1 MFTGI
6 IQELGQIEAIERGEQ
21 SARFTVRAG
30 HILDA
35 VKIGDSITVNGAC
48 LTIVAIGDGTVAF
61 DAVYETLQRTA
72 LGALAIGDDVN
83 LEPSLAANGRFDGH
97 IVQGHV
103 DGVGTIE
110 SIREVDNSYYIY
122 ITASA
127 RILRYIVRKGSIC
140 IDGIS
145 LTVVDADDK
154 TFSVAIIPHTWDH
167 TNLHGRRAGDQ
178 VNLETDIIGKY
189 VEKLIGGDYAR
200 TEATPLRIADLER
213 EERPEPAYA
222 TTATAYRD

>member
-6 IQELGQIEAIERGEQ
+6 IQEVGRVEAIERGEQ
-21 SARFTVRAG
+21 SARFTIRAG
-30 HILDA
+30 RTLEG
-35 VKIGDSITVNGAC
+35 VKLGDSIAVNGAC
-48 LTIVAIGDGTVAF
+48 LTVVQSDPGTVAF
-61 DAVYETLQRTA
+61 DAIYETLQRTA
-72 LGALAIGDDVN
+72 LGALAIGDEIN

-103 DGVGTIE
+103 DGVGTIA

-127 RILRYIVRKGSIC
+127 ALLRYIVRKGSIA

-167 TNLHGRRAGDQ
+167 TNLHIRRAGDQ
-178 VNLETDIIGKY
+178 INLETDIVGKY
-189 VEKLIGGDYAR
+189 IEKLVGGDYIRA
-200 TEATPLRIADLER
+200 EATPLRIADLER
-213 EERPEPAYA
+213 EEPTWAGPM
-222 TTATAYRD
+222 TAYRE

>member
-6 IQELGQIEAIERGEQ
+6 IQEVGLVEAITRGEQ
-21 SARFTVRAG
+21 SARFTIRAG
-30 HILDA
+30 HILDD
-35 VKIGDSITVNGAC
+35 VKLGDSITVNGAC
-48 LTIVAIGDGTVAF
+48 LTIVEHGQGTVSF

-72 LGALAIGDDVN
+72 LGALAIGDEVN
-83 LEPSLAANGRFDGH
+83 LEPSLAASGRFDGH

-103 DGVGTIE
+103 DGVGTIA

-122 ITASA
+122 ITASSA
-127 RILRYIVRKGSIC
+127 LTRYVVRKGSIA

-145 LTVVDADDK
+145 LTVVDADEK

-167 TNLHGRRAGDQ
+167 TNLHIRRAGDQ

-200 TEATPLRIADLER
+200 SEAPVRIADLER
-213 EERPEPAYA
+213 SEPSWAGPV
-222 TTATAYRD
+222 TAYRE

>member
-6 IQELGQIEAIERGEQ
+6 IQEVGEVEAITRGEN
-21 SARFTVRAG
+21 SARFTIRAG
-30 HILDA
+30 RILDD
-35 VKIGDSITVNGAC
+35 VKLGDSITVNGAC
-48 LTIVAIGDGTVAF
+48 LTIVDHGPGTVAF
-61 DAVYETLQRTA
+61 DAIYETLQKTA
-72 LGALAIGDDVN
+72 LGALAIGDEVN

-103 DGVGTIE
+103 DGVGTIA

-122 ITASA
+122 ITASQA
-127 RILRYIVRKGSIC
+127 LTRYIVRKGSIA

-145 LTVVDADDK
+145 LTVVDADEK

-167 TNLHGRRAGDQ
+167 TNLHARRAGDQ

-189 VEKLIGGDYAR
+189 VEKLVGGDYAR
-200 TEATPLRIADLER
+200 AEAPVRIADLER
-213 EERPEPAYA
+213 SEPSWAGP
-222 TTATAYRD
+222 ATAYRE

>member
-6 IQELGQIEAIERGEQ
+6 IKELGQIEAIERGEQ
-21 SARFTVRAG
+21 SAQFTVRAG

-48 LTIVAIGDGTVAF
+48 LTIVQIGDGTVAF

-72 LGALAIGDDVN
+72 LGALAIGDEVN

-110 SIREVDNSYYIY
+110 SIRDVDNSYYIY
-122 ITASA
+122 ISASA

-200 TEATPLRIADLER
+200 SEATPLRIADLER

-222 TTATAYRD
+222 TTATAYRE